1 MHDFISP
8 THDIH
13 RGYTPTRR
21 SVPSDGLP
29 AVPILHLGQ
38 GHAQDFPRLSQTPS
52 NAPQGG
58 IRSRFAAVPGISQ
71 LYTVNGDFGRKMTY
85 CPDEPRGWTP
95 RLTIYDNELAYSC
108 NTKVAS
114 SYNTVILV
122 EDDTLVDQQSRS
134 RRGGESRCEIHLI
147 LELLDWITLLPKSN
161 LTKIVGLPK

>member
-1 MHDFISP
+1 
-8 THDIH
+8 
-13 RGYTPTRR
+13 
-21 SVPSDGLP
+21 
-29 AVPILHLGQ
+29 
-38 GHAQDFPRLSQTPS
+38 
-52 NAPQGG
+52 
-58 IRSRFAAVPGISQ
+58 
-71 LYTVNGDFGRKMTY
+71 MTY

-147 LELLDWITLLPKSN
+147 LELLDRASFLLG
-161 LTKIVGLPK
+161 VGLLKHSNTEQRINSLKLVFHIKHICP